1 MIMATILKTYIL
13 VEDKYRVTL
22 TGLDSSEGVKVFG
35 NMKIWGAGAKNTLNA
50 TRHCEAER

>member
-35 NMKIWGAGAKNTLNA
+35 NMKIWVAGAKNTLNA